1 MGLLQNQ
8 IFVIWKDMNWTF
20 NSIHYPSLSNA
31 TIFVP
36 FIEKTGLVY
45 FFLQHLFSIDSLF
58 LFFLKIT

>member
-36 FIEKTGLVY
+36 FIQKTGLVY
-45 FFLQHLFSIDSLF
+45 FFLQTLIFY
-58 LFFLKIT
+58 

>member
-1 MGLLQNQ
+1 MGLLQNLPQ
-8 IFVIWKDMNWTF
+8 IFVTWKDVNWTF

-45 FFLQHLFSIDSLF
+45 FFLQTLIFY
-58 LFFLKIT
+58 